1 MNIATRVL
9 LELQETTLLAARAAR
24 GLFKRPR
31 YIPESIAQMDAIGV
45 GSLTIIILTGFFT
58 GGVLTLQTYPTLKYY
73 GAQGQTGYLV
83 ALSLIRELG
92 PVLTALMVTGRV
104 GSAIAAELGSMS
116 VSQQIDAMRALG
128 TDPVRK
134 LVTPR
139 IIALLITL
147 PLLTVIGDVVGI
159 VGGWSVAGGL
169 YGMSSDMFF
178 SSVRD
183 GISTDD
189 IIGGII
195 KPMVFMASTDIEI
208 NPTTLPPSYDGQVSE
223 DAAESTFA
231 EVDDRERAIP
241 AIEFRDVHLSFDER
255 KVLNGLTFKVM
266 KGETKIILGGSGCGK
281 STTIKLVLGL
291 LKPDS
296 GQILVDGEDITNY
309 TELEMMRVRKKI
321 GMVFQEGALFDSLS
335 VYDNVAFRLHEQGV
349 PEEEVEPEVRR
360 MLRFVNLE
368 DAIDK
373 MPIEL
378 SGGMRRRVGIARA
391 LVGDPKI
398 VMFDEPTA
406 GLDPP
411 TARTICELAMKLR
424 DLEDV
429 SSIFVTHEMNNLEYL
444 SSEYAVVNDAGDVV
458 FELEGERLC
467 LINTKVLMLRDGQPI
482 FSGTDEALKK
492 AEDPYIQKFLRGH

>member
-1 MNIATRVL
+1 
-9 LELQETTLLAARAAR
+9 
-24 GLFKRPR
+24 
-31 YIPESIAQMDAIGV
+31 
-45 GSLTIIILTGFFT
+45 
-58 GGVLTLQTYPTLKYY
+58 
-73 GAQGQTGYLV
+73 
-83 ALSLIRELG
+83 
-92 PVLTALMVTGRV
+92 
-104 GSAIAAELGSMS
+104 
-116 VSQQIDAMRALG
+116 
-128 TDPVRK
+128 
-134 LVTPR
+134 
-139 IIALLITL
+139 
-147 PLLTVIGDVVGI
+147 
-159 VGGWSVAGGL
+159 
-169 YGMSSDMFF
+169 
-178 SSVRD
+178 
-183 GISTDD
+183 
-189 IIGGII
+189 
-195 KPMVFMASTDIEI
+195 MASTSTDVQQSA
-208 NPTTLPPSYDGQVSE
+208 LPLPEDGQVSN

-231 EVDDRERAIP
+231 EVDDRDRAIP
-241 AIEFRDVHLSFDER
+241 AIEFRDVHLAFDDR
-255 KVLNGLTFKVM
+255 KVLDGLTFKVM

-296 GQILVDGEDITNY
+296 GQILVDGEDITHFN
-309 TELEMMRVRKKI
+309 ENQMMVVRKKI
-321 GMVFQEGALFDSLS
+321 GMIFQEGALFDSLS
-335 VYDNVAFRLHEQGV
+335 VYDNVAFRLHERGV
-349 PEEEVEPEVRR
+349 PEDEVEPEVRR

-458 FELEGERLC
+458 FEKEGERLC
-467 LINTKVLMLRDGQPI
+467 LINTKVLMMRDGTSI
-482 FSGTDEALKK
+482 FHGTDEALKK
-492 AEDPYIQKFLRGH
+492 SEDTYIQKFLRGH